1 MLRIGLLWQLLIPSF
16 GGAKLIRKMVHL
28 SFGYIIP
35 SINIKYPLF
44 QSWSFFFKFVHC
56 ICLMFF
62 LKECQEIVREVTHVS
77 MLMKTLQ
84 TGDDLF
90 EQTQLISE
98 ATALLSSVISLS
110 SCSSKSQRYG
120 SYIV

>member
-1 MLRIGLLWQLLIPSF
+1 
-16 GGAKLIRKMVHL
+16 
-28 SFGYIIP
+28 
-35 SINIKYPLF
+35 
-44 QSWSFFFKFVHC
+44 
-56 ICLMFF
+56 MFL

>member
-1 MLRIGLLWQLLIPSF
+1 
-16 GGAKLIRKMVHL
+16 
-28 SFGYIIP
+28 
-35 SINIKYPLF
+35 
-44 QSWSFFFKFVHC
+44 
-56 ICLMFF
+56 MFL
-62 LKECQEIVREVTHVS
+62 LKECQELVREVTRVS
-77 MLMKTLQ
+77 MLMKNLQ

-98 ATALLSSVISLS
+98 ATALLSTVISLS